1 MARTANRGTISASAP
16 TSYNAMRWRLGKY
29 IRLSKE
35 DLLRGRDESN
45 SVINQRRLLEQ
56 YHQTHLDEFYDG
68 TEQDVYV
75 DDGKT
80 GTDTD
85 REDFQRLLADV
96 YSGRINCVIVKDLSR
111 LSRNYT
117 DAGNLIEN
125 LFVRLNVRFISLAEG
140 VDSYRN
146 PDSVSNIIV
155 PITNVMNDQ
164 YCYQTSK
171 KIRQVFDMKRRNGEF
186 IGSYAPYGYVKD
198 PNDKHALLVDP
209 EAAEV
214 VKSIFAL
221 FLSGMNKRGITYY
234 LNDHGTLCPT
244 AYKQQQG
251 LKYNAPNA
259 QGNPMWSTITIDTIL
274 KNRVYVGDMVQGRQ
288 RVKSYKIHIQ
298 ERVPEEEWFIVEN
311 THEAI
316 IDRET
321 FAKVQSLLK
330 RDTRTAP
337 KAKQLYLFSGFLKC
351 ADCGR
356 AMSRIASKGI
366 YVYYQCGTYKS
377 LSKKACTMHS
387 IKSDRL
393 EAGVLFA
400 IQQQVHLALTYSE
413 FVARINSA
421 PLKKSKSK
429 RLEDTIAAKEKEL
442 AKIMR
447 YKQALYQD
455 WKDGEITRNDYRHMS
470 EDYEQQIE
478 SLTRIMQTL
487 TAEQEKLENGVDA
500 ESPCLTAFLKYRNID
515 KLTREILGELIDH
528 IKVYEGGNIS
538 VKFKYADE
546 FRRIAEYIELN
557 SPMVRGPQADPLT

>member
-16 TSYNAMRWRLGKY
+16 TSYNTMRWRLGKY

-140 VDSYRN
+140 VDSYHS

-214 VKSIFAL
+214 VKSIFSM
-221 FLSGMNKRGITYY
+221 FLSGMNKRGITLY

-298 ERVPEEEWFIVEN
+298 EKVPEEEWFIVEN

-337 KAKQLYLFSGFLKC
+337 KQKQLYLFSGFLKC

-400 IQQQVHLALTYSE
+400 IQQQVHLAITYSE
-413 FVARINSA
+413 LVARINSA

-478 SLTRIMQTL
+478 SLSRIIQTL
-487 TAEQEKLENGVDA
+487 ATEQEELENGVDA
-500 ESPCLTAFLKYRNID
+500 ESPCFTAFLKYKNID

-538 VKFKYADE
+538 VKFKYTDE

-557 SPMVRGPQADPLT
+557 SPMVEGAAG

>member
-214 VKSIFAL
+214 VKSIFSM
-221 FLSGMNKRGITYY
+221 FLSGMNKRGITLY

-298 ERVPEEEWFIVEN
+298 EKVPEEEWFIVEN

-421 PLKKSKSK
+421 PLKRSKSK

-478 SLTRIMQTL
+478 ALTRIMQTL
-487 TAEQEKLENGVDA
+487 TAEQEQLENGVDA

-557 SPMVRGPQADPLT
+557 SPMVTGAAG

>member
-45 SVINQRRLLEQ
+45 SVTNQRRLLEQ

-298 ERVPEEEWFIVEN
+298 EKVPEEEWFIVEN

-487 TAEQEKLENGVDA
+487 TAEQEQLENGVDA

-557 SPMVRGPQADPLT
+557 SPMVTGAAG

>member
-16 TSYNAMRWRLGKY
+16 TSYNMMRWRLGKY

-56 YHQTHLDEFYDG
+56 YHQTHLDEFHDG

-298 ERVPEEEWFIVEN
+298 EKVPEEEWFIVEN

-478 SLTRIMQTL
+478 ALTRIMQTL
-487 TAEQEKLENGVDA
+487 TAEQEQLENGVDA

-557 SPMVRGPQADPLT
+557 SPMVTGAAG

>member
-214 VKSIFAL
+214 VKSIFSL

-298 ERVPEEEWFIVEN
+298 EKVPEEEWFIVEN

-478 SLTRIMQTL
+478 ALTRIMQTL
-487 TAEQEKLENGVDA
+487 TAEQEQLENGVDA

-557 SPMVRGPQADPLT
+557 SPMVTGAAG

>member
-1 MARTANRGTISASAP
+1 MARTANRGTISANSP
-16 TSYNAMRWRLGKY
+16 TSNNTMRWRLGKY

-56 YHQTHLDEFYDG
+56 YHQSHLDEFYDG
-68 TEQDVYV
+68 SEQDVYV

-85 REDFQRLLADV
+85 REDFQRLLSDV

-146 PDSVSNIIV
+146 PDSISNIIV

-198 PNDKHALLVDP
+198 PKDKHALLVDP

-214 VKSIFAL
+214 VKSIFSM

-321 FAKVQSLLK
+321 FEKVQSLLK

-337 KAKQLYLFSGFLKC
+337 KEKQLYLFSGFLKC

-400 IQQQVHLALTYSE
+400 IRQQVHLAVTYSE
-413 FVARINSA
+413 LVARINAA

-429 RLEDTIAAKEKEL
+429 RLEDSIAAKEKEL

-470 EDYEQQIE
+470 EDYEQQAEALNNI
-478 SLTRIMQTL
+478 LRTL
-487 TAEQEKLENGVDA
+487 TEEREQLENGMDA
-500 ESPCLTAFLKYRNID
+500 ESPFLTAFLKYQNIE

-557 SPMVRGPQADPLT
+557 STMVTGAAG

>member
-1 MARTANRGTISASAP
+1 MARTKNRGNNTANSP
-16 TSYNAMRWRLGKY
+16 TSYKSMRWRLGKY

-45 SVINQRRLLEQ
+45 SVVNQRLLLEQ
-56 YHQTHLDEFYDG
+56 YHQTHMDEFYEGD
-68 TEQDVYV
+68 ENDVYV

-85 REDFQRLLADV
+85 REDFQRLLADI
-96 YSGRINCVIVKDLSR
+96 YSGKINCVIVKDLSR

-125 LFVRLNVRFISLAEG
+125 LFVRLNIRFISLAEG

-186 IGSYAPYGYVKD
+186 IGSYAPYGYIKD
-198 PNDKHALLVDP
+198 PQDKHALLVDP
-209 EAAEV
+209 EAAAI
-214 VKSIFAL
+214 VKRIFSM
-221 FLSGMNKRGITYY
+221 FLSGKNKRGITLY
-234 LNDHGTLCPT
+234 LNDHGVPCPT
-244 AYKQQQG
+244 VYKQSQG

-298 ERVPEEEWFIVEN
+298 EKVPEEEWFIVEN

-470 EDYEQQIE
+470 EGYEQQAE
-478 SLTRIMQTL
+478 SINAVLRTL
-487 TAEQEKLENGVDA
+487 RAERDQLENGMDA
-500 ESPCLTAFLKYRNID
+500 ESPFLTAFLKYQNIE
-515 KLTREILGELIDH
+515 KLTRDILIELVDH

-546 FRRIAEYIELN
+546 FRRMAEYIELN
-557 SPMVRGPQADPLT
+557 SQLAVG

>member
-56 YHQTHLDEFYDG
+56 YHQTHLDEFHDG

-298 ERVPEEEWFIVEN
+298 EKVPEEEWFIVEN

-487 TAEQEKLENGVDA
+487 TAEQEQLENGVDA

-557 SPMVRGPQADPLT
+557 SPMITGAAG

>member
-16 TSYNAMRWRLGKY
+16 TSYTAMRWRLGKY

-198 PNDKHALLVDP
+198 PKDKHALLVDP

-298 ERVPEEEWFIVEN
+298 EKVPEEEWFIVEN

-400 IQQQVHLALTYSE
+400 IQQQVHLAITYSE
-413 FVARINSA
+413 LVARINSA

-429 RLEDTIAAKEKEL
+429 RLEDTLAAKEKEL

-487 TAEQEKLENGVDA
+487 TAEQEQLENGVDA

-557 SPMVRGPQADPLT
+557 SPMVTGAAG

>member
-298 ERVPEEEWFIVEN
+298 EKVPEEEWFIVEN

-400 IQQQVHLALTYSE
+400 IQQQVHLAITYSE
-413 FVARINSA
+413 LVARINSA

-470 EDYEQQIE
+470 EDYEQQFE
-478 SLTRIMQTL
+478 ALTRIMQTL
-487 TAEQEKLENGVDA
+487 TAEQEQLENGVDA
-500 ESPCLTAFLKYRNID
+500 ESSCLTAFLKYRNID

-557 SPMVRGPQADPLT
+557 SPMVTGAAG

>member
-56 YHQTHLDEFYDG
+56 YHQTHLDEFHDG

-214 VKSIFAL
+214 VKSIFVL

-298 ERVPEEEWFIVEN
+298 EKVPEEEWFIVEN

-400 IQQQVHLALTYSE
+400 IQQQVHLAITYSE
-413 FVARINSA
+413 LVARINSA

-478 SLTRIMQTL
+478 ALTRIMQTL
-487 TAEQEKLENGVDA
+487 TAEQEQLENGVDA

-557 SPMVRGPQADPLT
+557 SPMVTGAAG

>member
-56 YHQTHLDEFYDG
+56 YHQTHLDEFHVHDG

-298 ERVPEEEWFIVEN
+298 EKVPEEEWFIVEN

-400 IQQQVHLALTYSE
+400 IQQQVHLAITYSE
-413 FVARINSA
+413 LVARINSA

-487 TAEQEKLENGVDA
+487 TAEQEQLENGVDA

-557 SPMVRGPQADPLT
+557 SPMVTGAAG

>member
-214 VKSIFAL
+214 VKSIFVL

-298 ERVPEEEWFIVEN
+298 EKVPEEEWFIVEN

-400 IQQQVHLALTYSE
+400 IQQQVNLALTYSE

-487 TAEQEKLENGVDA
+487 TAEQEQLENGVDA

-557 SPMVRGPQADPLT
+557 SPMVTGAAG

>member
-56 YHQTHLDEFYDG
+56 YHQTHLDEFHDG

-298 ERVPEEEWFIVEN
+298 EKVPEEEWFIVEN

-400 IQQQVHLALTYSE
+400 IQQQVHLAITYSE
-413 FVARINSA
+413 LVARINSA

-429 RLEDTIAAKEKEL
+429 RLEDTISAKEKEL

-478 SLTRIMQTL
+478 ALTRIMQTL
-487 TAEQEKLENGVDA
+487 TAEQEQLENGVDA

-557 SPMVRGPQADPLT
+557 SPMVTGAAG

>member
-16 TSYNAMRWRLGKY
+16 TSYNMMRWRLGKY

-298 ERVPEEEWFIVEN
+298 EKVPEEEWFIVEN

-478 SLTRIMQTL
+478 SLSRIIQTL
-487 TAEQEKLENGVDA
+487 ATEQEELENGVDA
-500 ESPCLTAFLKYRNID
+500 ESPCFTAFLKYKNID

-538 VKFKYADE
+538 VKFKYTDE

-557 SPMVRGPQADPLT
+557 SPMVEGAAG

>member
-16 TSYNAMRWRLGKY
+16 TSYNTMRWRLGKY

-140 VDSYRN
+140 VDSYRS

-214 VKSIFAL
+214 VKSIFSM
-221 FLSGMNKRGITYY
+221 FLSGMNKRGITLY

-298 ERVPEEEWFIVEN
+298 EKVPEEEWFIVEN

-337 KAKQLYLFSGFLKC
+337 KQKQLYLFSGFLKC

-400 IQQQVHLALTYSE
+400 IQQQVHLAITYSE
-413 FVARINSA
+413 LVARINST

-478 SLTRIMQTL
+478 SLSRIIQTL
-487 TAEQEKLENGVDA
+487 ATEQEELENGVDA
-500 ESPCLTAFLKYRNID
+500 ESPCFTAFLKYKNID

-538 VKFKYADE
+538 VKFKYTDE

-557 SPMVRGPQADPLT
+557 SPMVEGAAG

>member
-214 VKSIFAL
+214 VKSIFSL

-298 ERVPEEEWFIVEN
+298 EKVPEEEWFIVEN

-470 EDYEQQIE
+470 EDYEQQFE
-478 SLTRIMQTL
+478 ALTRIMQTL
-487 TAEQEKLENGVDA
+487 TAEQEQLENGVDA

-557 SPMVRGPQADPLT
+557 SPMVTGAAG

>member
-214 VKSIFAL
+214 VKSIFSL

-298 ERVPEEEWFIVEN
+298 EKVPEEEWFIVEN

-400 IQQQVHLALTYSE
+400 IQQQVHLAITYSE
-413 FVARINSA
+413 LVTRINSA

-478 SLTRIMQTL
+478 ALTRIMQTL
-487 TAEQEKLENGVDA
+487 TAEQEQLENGVDA

-557 SPMVRGPQADPLT
+557 SPMVTGAAG

>member
-298 ERVPEEEWFIVEN
+298 EKVPEEEWFIVEN

-478 SLTRIMQTL
+478 ALTRIMQTL
-487 TAEQEKLENGVDA
+487 TAEQEQLENGVDA

-557 SPMVRGPQADPLT
+557 SPMVTGAAV

>member
-1 MARTANRGTISASAP
+1 MARTANRGTISASTP
-16 TSYNAMRWRLGKY
+16 TSYNMMRWRLGKY

-56 YHQTHLDEFYDG
+56 YHQTHLDEFHDG

-298 ERVPEEEWFIVEN
+298 EKVPEEEWFIVEN

-421 PLKKSKSK
+421 PLKRSKSK

-478 SLTRIMQTL
+478 ALTRIMQTL
-487 TAEQEKLENGVDA
+487 TAEQEQLENGVDA

-557 SPMVRGPQADPLT
+557 SPMVTGAAG